1 MILKNNDFFFFLD
14 STSEISDH
22 MYLIIRSIQSTIY
35 IEVISSPRKWN
46 DLFCFNYF
54 LIILDGNLL
63 FIIKLYQFQLR
74 M

>member
-35 IEVISSPRKWN
+35 IEVISSPRK
-46 DLFCFNYF
+46 
-54 LIILDGNLL
+54 
-63 FIIKLYQFQLR
+63 
-74 M
+74 